1 MQTNLVIEFPSYS
14 VPQVGSSYIQVFVP
28 SLAATVK
35 ALTMVLG
42 LVSKRRSGLA
52 VYILLL
58 TIILLVV
65 LIKD

>member
-1 MQTNLVIEFPSYS
+1 MQTNIEIEFPSYS
-14 VPQVGSSYIQVFVP
+14 VPQVETYIQVFVR

-35 ALTMVLG
+35 AMTMVFG
-42 LVSKRRSGLA
+42 LVSKRRSGLT

-65 LIKD
+65 LVED